1 MLGTYLLNEEVSKMI
16 TLKDF
21 LKAMQHNCNVAQIIQ
36 SSGMRDSL
44 IIANFDEA
52 KQEIVY
58 IPISK
63 LMQ

>member
-1 MLGTYLLNEEVSKMI
+1 MI

-36 SSGMRDSL
+36 SSGMRNSL